1 MTGNGRKVLRGFAA
15 TALVGVLGAGAAAC
29 GGDSEDAAGGSA
41 TGLTAALGAAPEADA
56 GALLTYTDVAATR
69 GLVKRDKKLYGGLS
83 TYGIPEVAQ
92 AGYESRPLK
101 ETHGFDENDVTTSL
115 QIGSDRWRL
124 TGGFDV
130 DAVTAGMKKLGYT
143 EAATDGGVLL
153 KDPDGGQVAVSAS
166 VRSLSLSPDAP
177 PPALAA
183 PKASVADDPAYQAVA
198 RCIGDDT
205 YYATFYGKG
214 RESQT
219 PDVTLYA
226 IGATAQ
232 ADGTSRERLC
242 ALTVSAEGATRT
254 ADTLRTATA
263 EASASGE
270 RFAGATVDAGSGA
283 TPMVTMEWANS
294 PQALPGDQNRTM
306 QLPKLFMGER

>member
-1 MTGNGRKVLRGFAA
+1 MTGNGRRALRGCVA

-29 GGDSEDAAGGSA
+29 GDDPADAAGGSR
-41 TGLTAALGAAPEADA
+41 TGLTAALGTAPEADA
-56 GALLTYTDVAATR
+56 GGILTYTDVTATR
-69 GLVKRDKKLYGGLS
+69 RLVEQDKKLYGGLA

-92 AGYESRPLK
+92 AGYEKRPLK
-101 ETHGFDENDVTTSL
+101 ETHGFDENDVNTSL

-124 TGGFDV
+124 TGRFDV
-130 DAVTAGMKKLGYT
+130 NAVTDGMKKLGYT
-143 EAATDGGVLL
+143 EGATDGGVLL

-166 VRSLSLSPDAP
+166 VRSLSMSQDAP

-183 PKASVADDPAYQAVA
+183 PKASVADDAAYRAVA
-198 RCIGDDT
+198 RCIGDGT

-214 RESQT
+214 REGQS

-226 IGATAQ
+226 IGATAT

-242 ALTVSAEGATRT
+242 ALTASAAGATRT
-254 ADTLRTATA
+254 ADKLRATT
-263 EASASGE
+263 ASGE

-283 TPMVTMEWANS
+283 TPVVTMEWANG
-294 PQALPGDQNRTM
+294 PRALPGDQNRTM